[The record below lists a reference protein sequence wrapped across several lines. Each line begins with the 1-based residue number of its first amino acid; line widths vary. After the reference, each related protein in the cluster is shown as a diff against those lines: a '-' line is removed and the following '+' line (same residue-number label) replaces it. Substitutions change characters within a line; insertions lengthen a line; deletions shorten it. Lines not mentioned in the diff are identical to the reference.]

1 MLINLHV
8 KNLALIEE
16 VDVDFTNGLIV
27 LTGET
32 GAGKS
37 LILGSVN
44 IALGNKVS
52 KDVIR
57 TGADFSIV
65 ELTFLVND
73 EIIEKI
79 KNMDIFVG
87 EDNTVTV
94 TRKISESRSVS
105 KINGETV
112 NINTLKQIMGM
123 LIDIYGQHDHQS
135 LLYPGK
141 HLEILDNFAKEEI
154 REDKEELKE
163 LYRSYSELK
172 KRLENYDMDESKRA
186 REIEFAQY
194 EVDEINLAD
203 LKNEEDVRLEETFK
217 KLSNSQEISLGMAE
231 VYGYLNYES
240 DFGAGNLIGRA
251 VSAMNGIKSMDEN
264 IAEFQNML
272 YDIDTICRDLTKQL
286 EDYNNSLEFDPAYAK
301 EVEDRLDTINHLK
314 LKYGRTIE
322 DVLDYRDN
330 KQIYLEQLNNYQDEI
345 EKINQKI
352 NEYENKMRVVSKQ
365 LTAKRRKAAIEL
377 EKLVTDALVDLNF
390 ISVEFRI
397 EIKQK
402 EHLTDEGTDYVEFMI
417 STNPGE
423 PLKPLAKVASGGELS
438 RIMLAIKSI
447 LATED
452 EIGTLIFDEIDT
464 GISGKTASMVAEKL
478 ARISKNHQVLC
489 ISHLAQIAAMADN
502 HYLIQKKSE
511 NDVTTTNIY
520 QLGRK
525 ESIEELVRI
534 NGDGTITSAAISH
547 AMEMKDMADRTK
559 SNLV

>member
-203 LKNEEDVRLEETFK
+203 LKNEEDIRLEETFK

-231 VYGYLNYES
+231 VYGYLNYET

-264 IAEFQNML
+264 IEEFQNML

-330 KQIYLEQLNNYQDEI
+330 KQIYLDQLNNYQDEI

-352 NEYENKMRVVSKQ
+352 NEYENKMRVVSEQ
-365 LTAKRRKAAIEL
+365 LTALRRKAAIEL

-452 EIGTLIFDEIDT
+452 EIETLIFDEIDT

-520 QLGRK
+520 QLGRN

>member
-163 LYRSYSELK
+163 LYRSYSQLK

-231 VYGYLNYES
+231 VYGYLNYET

-264 IAEFQNML
+264 IEEFQNML

-330 KQIYLEQLNNYQDEI
+330 KQIYLDQLNNYQDEI

-352 NEYENKMRVVSKQ
+352 NEYENKMRVVSEQ

-452 EIGTLIFDEIDT
+452 EIETLIFDEIDT

>member
-16 VDVDFTNGLIV
+16 VDVDFTSGLIV

-57 TGADFSIV
+57 TGADFAIV

-73 EIIEKI
+73 YIVKKI

-94 TRKISESRSVS
+94 TRKISEGRSVS

-112 NINTLKQIMGM
+112 NINTLKNIMGM
-123 LIDIYGQHDHQS
+123 LVDIHGQHDHQS

-141 HLEILDNFAKEEI
+141 HLEILDKYAKEEI
-154 REDKEELKE
+154 QEEKEKLKE
-163 LYRSYSELK
+163 LYKNYSNLK
-172 KRLENYDMDESKRA
+172 KKLEDYDMDESKRA
-186 REIEFAQY
+186 REIEFAKY

-203 LKNEEDVRLEETFK
+203 LKKDEDIGLEESFK
-217 KLSNSQEISLGMAE
+217 KLSNSQDIVTGLAEIYQHLD
-231 VYGYLNYES
+231 YES
-240 DFGAGNLIGRA
+240 DYGIGNLIGR
-251 VSAMNGIKSMDEN
+251 SISCINNLKGMDEK
-264 IAEFQNML
+264 IEEFQEML
-272 YDIDTICRDLTKQL
+272 YDIDSLCRDLVNQL
-286 EDYNNSLEFDPAYAK
+286 ADYNRSLEFDPSYVK

-322 DVLDYRDN
+322 DILNYRDE
-330 KQIYLEQLNNYQDEI
+330 KQVYLDELNHYHDEV
-345 EKINQKI
+345 EKIHLQLSD
-352 NEYENKMRVVSKQ
+352 YENQLKVVSDR
-365 LTAKRRKAAIEL
+365 LSDKRQKAALEL
-377 EKLVTDALVDLNF
+377 ERLVTEALVDLNF
-390 ISVEFRI
+390 LSVAFKI
-397 EIKQK
+397 EVQRK
-402 EHLTDEGTDYVEFMI
+402 ECITEEGADHVEFMI

-423 PLKPLAKVASGGELS
+423 PLNPLAKVASGGELS

-452 EIGTLIFDEIDT
+452 EIETLIFDEIDT

-520 QLGRK
+520 QLDRND
-525 ESIEELVRI
+525 SIEELVRI

>member
-203 LKNEEDVRLEETFK
+203 LKNEEDIRLEETFK

-231 VYGYLNYES
+231 VYGYLKSET

-264 IAEFQNML
+264 IEEFQNML

-330 KQIYLEQLNNYQDEI
+330 KQIYLDQLNNYQDEI

-352 NEYENKMRVVSKQ
+352 NEYENKMRVVSEQ

-452 EIGTLIFDEIDT
+452 EIETLIFDEIDT

-520 QLGRK
+520 QLGRN

>member
-44 IALGNKVS
+44 IALGNKVP

-65 ELTFLVND
+65 ELTFLVNE
-73 EIIEKI
+73 EIIKKI

-94 TRKISESRSVS
+94 TRKISGGRSVS

-112 NINTLKQIMGM
+112 NINTLKKIMTM
-123 LIDIYGQHDHQS
+123 LIDIHGQHDHQS

-141 HLEILDNFAKEEI
+141 HLEILDKFAKEDI
-154 REDKEELKE
+154 REDKKELKE
-163 LYRSYSELK
+163 IYKSFSELK
-172 KRLENYDMDESKRA
+172 KKLDSYDMDESKRA

-194 EVDEINLAD
+194 EVDEINMAD
-203 LKNEEDVRLEETFK
+203 LKIDEDIRLEEVFK
-217 KLSNSQEISLGMAE
+217 KLSNSQEILSGLSE

-240 DFGAGNLIGRA
+240 DYGAGSLIGRA
-251 VSAMNGIKSMDEN
+251 VSEMNNMKVTDTKIE
-264 IAEFQNML
+264 ELQNAL
-272 YDIDTICRDLTKQL
+272 YDIDSLCRDFTKQL
-286 EDYNNSLEFDPAYAK
+286 EDYNNSLEFDPSYAK

-322 DVLDYRDN
+322 EILDYKDK
-330 KQIYLEQLNNYQDEI
+330 KQVYLDQLNNYQEEI
-345 EKINQKI
+345 VKINEAI
-352 NEYENKMRVVSKQ
+352 NEYENKIRSVSER
-365 LTAKRRKAAIEL
+365 LSAKRRKAALEL
-377 EKLVTDALVDLNF
+377 EKLVTEALVDLNF
-390 ISVEFRI
+390 ISVEFKI
-397 EIKQK
+397 EIKEK
-402 EHLTDEGTDYVEFMI
+402 EYLTEEGADYVEFMI

-423 PLKPLAKVASGGELS
+423 PIKPLAKVASGGELS

-452 EIGTLIFDEIDT
+452 EIETLIFDEIDT

-489 ISHLAQIAAMADN
+489 ISHLAQIAAMADH

-520 QLGRK
+520 QLGRN

>member
-44 IALGNKVS
+44 IALGNKVP

-65 ELTFLVND
+65 ELTFLVNE
-73 EIIEKI
+73 EIIKKI

-112 NINTLKQIMGM
+112 NINTLKKIMTM
-123 LIDIYGQHDHQS
+123 LIDIHGQHDHQS

-141 HLEILDNFAKEEI
+141 HLEILDKFAKEDI
-154 REDKEELKE
+154 REDKKELKE
-163 LYRSYSELK
+163 IYKSFSELK
-172 KRLENYDMDESKRA
+172 KKLDSYDMDESKRA

-194 EVDEINLAD
+194 EVDEINMAD
-203 LKNEEDVRLEETFK
+203 LKIDEDIRLEEVFK
-217 KLSNSQEISLGMAE
+217 KLSNSQEILSGLSE

-240 DFGAGNLIGRA
+240 DYGAGSLIGRA
-251 VSAMNGIKSMDEN
+251 VSEMNNMKMVDTKIE
-264 IAEFQNML
+264 EFQNVL
-272 YDIDTICRDLTKQL
+272 YDIDSLCRDLTKQL
-286 EDYNNSLEFDPAYAK
+286 EDYNSSLEFDPSYAK

-322 DVLDYRDN
+322 EILDYKDK
-330 KQIYLEQLNNYQDEI
+330 KQLYLEQLNNYQEEI
-345 EKINQKI
+345 VRI
-352 NEYENKMRVVSKQ
+352 NETINKYENKMRTVSER
-365 LTAKRRKAAIEL
+365 LSAKRRKAALEL
-377 EKLVTDALVDLNF
+377 EKLVTEALVDLNF
-390 ISVEFRI
+390 ISVEFKI
-397 EIKQK
+397 EIKEK
-402 EHLTDEGTDYVEFMI
+402 EYLTEEGNDYVEFMI

-423 PLKPLAKVASGGELS
+423 TIKPLAKVASGGELS

-452 EIGTLIFDEIDT
+452 EIETLIFDEIDT

-489 ISHLAQIAAMADN
+489 ISHLAQIAAMADH

-520 QLGRK
+520 QLGRN